1 MYRFAGLTPGKY
13 SISAELEGFTKF
25 VQTDITL
32 QVGAAVDLNVTM
44 RLSTVSESVTVS
56 GQSPII
62 ESAKTD
68 LSTVIS
74 RDQIETLP
82 TISRNFL
89 DYALL
94 TPGVNIDERT
104 TGQGIGWKVAGARD
118 NDGQLIVGRLW
129 NTDESFTFPKV
140 KYSQDAI
147 GEFQVATIGGAA
159 EFGRSVGGIVSA
171 VTKSGS
177 NKVGGSAYGY
187 LRDKQL
193 NSEDFLSKRQGLPK
207 SPFDREQWGGSL
219 G

>member
-1 MYRFAGLTPGKY
+1 M
-13 SISAELEGFTKF
+13 
-25 VQTDITL
+25 
-32 QVGAAVDLNVTM
+32 
-44 RLSTVSESVTVS
+44 
-56 GQSPII
+56 
-62 ESAKTD
+62 D

-104 TGQGIGWKVAGARD
+104 TGQGIGLKVAGARD
-118 NDGQLIVGRLW
+118 KDGALIVDGLW

-171 VTKSGS
+171 ITKSGS
-177 NKVGGSAYGY
+177 NAFSGSAYGY
-187 LRDKQL
+187 FRNKTL
-193 NSEDFLSKRQGLPK
+193 NSASACISSSRGVFMEPCLRSWEGVQ
-207 SPFDREQWGGSL
+207 RERANRR
-219 G
+219 